1 MQKFTQKEVN
11 EIIERLEKM
20 HPEAHCEL
28 NFDTPFEALVAIIL
42 SAQCTD
48 KRVNLVT
55 EDLYKKYNTPQQ
67 FASLDIKELEEL
79 IKPCGFYKNKAK
91 NIKECA
97 RQIIE
102 DFNGVVPQT
111 MEDLTKLAGV
121 GRKTANVMLAE
132 IYKQDAIAVDTH
144 VKRVS
149 NRIGFVKSDDPY
161 DVEMALKKIFPKDK
175 WSRMHHLLI
184 FLGRYTCKA
193 IKPNCKECLLNDICK
208 SRR

>member
-1 MQKFTQKEVN
+1 MQKFTQKEVD

-55 EDLYKKYNTPQQ
+55 QDLYKKYNTPQQ
-67 FASLDIKELEEL
+67 FAFLDIKELEEL

-102 DFNGVVPQT
+102 DFNGEVPKT

>member
-102 DFNGVVPQT
+102 DFNGEVPKT

>member
-1 MQKFTQKEVN
+1 MQKFTQKEVD

-55 EDLYKKYNTPQQ
+55 QDLYKKYNTPQQ

-97 RQIIE
+97 KQIIE
-102 DFNGVVPQT
+102 EFNGVVPNT
-111 MEDLTKLAGV
+111 MDFSSIASSNNANH
-121 GRKTANVMLAE
+121 GRFNKTCW
-132 IYKQDAIAVDTH
+132 
-144 VKRVS
+144 
-149 NRIGFVKSDDPY
+149 GW
-161 DVEMALKKIFPKDK
+161 KK
-175 WSRMHHLLI
+175 
-184 FLGRYTCKA
+184 
-193 IKPNCKECLLNDICK
+193 NCKCNACRNI
-208 SRR
+208 

>member
-55 EDLYKKYNTPQQ
+55 QDLYKKYNTPQQ

-97 RQIIE
+97 KQIIE
-102 DFNGVVPQT
+102 EFNGEVPKT

>member
-1 MQKFTQKEVN
+1 MPKFTQEEVS
-11 EIIERLEKM
+11 EIISRLEKM

-28 NFDTPFEALVAIIL
+28 DFDTPFEALIAVIL

-55 EDLYKKYNTPQQ
+55 KDLYEKYNTPQE
-67 FASLDIKELEEL
+67 FASIDIKELEEL

-91 NIKECA
+91 NIKACA
-97 RQIIE
+97 QQIL
-102 DFNGVVPQT
+102 DKFNGEVPST
-111 MEDLTKLAGV
+111 MEELTSLAGV

-132 IYKQDAIAVDTH
+132 IYKEDAIAVDTH

-149 NRIGFVKSDDPY
+149 NRLGFVKSDDPY
-161 DVEMALKKIFPKDK
+161 EVEMALKKIFSKEK
-175 WSRMHHLLI
+175 WARMHHLLI

-193 IKPNCKECLLNDICK
+193 IKPDCDVCLLNDICK
-208 SRR
+208 SRK

>member
-161 DVEMALKKIFPKDK
+161 EVEMALKKIFPKDK

>member
-55 EDLYKKYNTPQQ
+55 QDLYKKYNTPQQ

-97 RQIIE
+97 KQIIE
-102 DFNGVVPQT
+102 DFNGEVPKT

>member
-1 MQKFTQKEVN
+1 
-11 EIIERLEKM
+11 
-20 HPEAHCEL
+20 
-28 NFDTPFEALVAIIL
+28 
-42 SAQCTD
+42 
-48 KRVNLVT
+48 
-55 EDLYKKYNTPQQ
+55 
-67 FASLDIKELEEL
+67 
-79 IKPCGFYKNKAK
+79 
-91 NIKECA
+91 
-97 RQIIE
+97 
-102 DFNGVVPQT
+102 
-111 MEDLTKLAGV
+111 
-121 GRKTANVMLAE
+121 MLAE

-161 DVEMALKKIFPKDK
+161 DVEMALKKIFPKEK

>member
-1 MQKFTQKEVN
+1 MPKFTQEEVN
-11 EIIERLEKM
+11 EIIKRLEKM

-28 NFDTPFEALVAIIL
+28 IFETPFEALVAVIL

-55 EDLYKKYNTPQQ
+55 KDLFKKLKTPQD
-67 FASLDIKELEEL
+67 FAKIEQENLEIL

-91 NIKECA
+91 NIKACA
-97 RQIIE
+97 EQII
-102 DFNGVVPQT
+102 DRFNGEVPST
-111 MEDLTKLAGV
+111 IEELTTLAGV
-121 GRKTANVMLAE
+121 GRKTANVICAE
-132 IYKQDAIAVDTH
+132 IFHKDAIAVDTH

-149 NRIGFVKSDDPY
+149 NRLGFVKSDDPY
-161 DVEMALKKIFPKDK
+161 DVEMALKKIFPKEK

-193 IKPNCKECLLNDICK
+193 IKPNCEECLLNDLCK

>member
-1 MQKFTQKEVN
+1 MQKFTQKEVD

-55 EDLYKKYNTPQQ
+55 QDLYKKYNTPQQ

-102 DFNGVVPQT
+102 DFNGEVPKT

-149 NRIGFVKSDDPY
+149 NRTGFVKSDDPY
-161 DVEMALKKIFPKDK
+161 DVEMALKKIFPKEK

-193 IKPNCKECLLNDICK
+193 IKPKCKECLLNDICK

>member
-102 DFNGVVPQT
+102 DFNGEVPQT

-161 DVEMALKKIFPKDK
+161 DVEMALKKIFPKEK

>member
-1 MQKFTQKEVN
+1 MQKFTQKEVD

-55 EDLYKKYNTPQQ
+55 QDLYKKYNTPQQ

-102 DFNGVVPQT
+102 DFNGEVPQT

-161 DVEMALKKIFPKDK
+161 EVEMALKKIFPKDK

>member
-1 MQKFTQKEVN
+1 MQKFTQKEVD

-55 EDLYKKYNTPQQ
+55 QDLYKKYNTPQQ

-97 RQIIE
+97 KQIIE
-102 DFNGVVPQT
+102 DFNGEVPNT

-132 IYKQDAIAVDTH
+132 IYNQDAIAVDTH

-161 DVEMALKKIFPKDK
+161 DVEMALKKIFPKEK

>member
-1 MQKFTQKEVN
+1 MQKFTQKEVD

-55 EDLYKKYNTPQQ
+55 QDLYKKYNTPQQ

-102 DFNGVVPQT
+102 DFNGEVPNT
-111 MEDLTKLAGV
+111 MGDLTKLAGV

-161 DVEMALKKIFPKDK
+161 DVEMALKKIFPKEK

>member
-55 EDLYKKYNTPQQ
+55 QDLYKKYNTPQQ
-67 FASLDIKELEEL
+67 FAFLDIKELEEL

-102 DFNGVVPQT
+102 DFNGEVPKT

-161 DVEMALKKIFPKDK
+161 DVEMALKKIFPKEK

-193 IKPNCKECLLNDICK
+193 IKPKCKECLLNDICK

>member
-102 DFNGVVPQT
+102 DYNGEVPQT

>member
-55 EDLYKKYNTPQQ
+55 QDLYKKYNTPQQ
-67 FASLDIKELEEL
+67 FAFLDIKELEEL

-102 DFNGVVPQT
+102 DFNGEVPKT

-149 NRIGFVKSDDPY
+149 NRLGFVKSDDPY
-161 DVEMALKKIFPKDK
+161 DVEMALKKIFPKEK
-175 WSRMHHLLI
+175 WARMHHLLI

-193 IKPNCKECLLNDICK
+193 IKPNCEECLLSDLCK

>member
-1 MQKFTQKEVN
+1 MQKFTQKEVD

-55 EDLYKKYNTPQQ
+55 QDLYKKYNTPQQ

-97 RQIIE
+97 KQIIE
-102 DFNGVVPQT
+102 DFNGEVPNT

-161 DVEMALKKIFPKDK
+161 DVEMALKKIFPKEK

>member
-1 MQKFTQKEVN
+1 MQKFTQKEVD

-55 EDLYKKYNTPQQ
+55 QDLYKKYNTPQQ

-102 DFNGVVPQT
+102 DFNGEVPKT

-161 DVEMALKKIFPKDK
+161 DVEMALKKIFPKEK

>member
-1 MQKFTQKEVN
+1 MTKFTQEEIN
-11 EIIERLEKM
+11 EIVQRLEKM

-28 NFDTPFEALVAIIL
+28 DFETPFEALVAVIL

-48 KRVNLVT
+48 KRVNMVT
-55 EDLYKKYNTPQQ
+55 KDLYKKYNTPQD
-67 FASLDIKELEEL
+67 FAKMDLEKLEEL

-91 NIKECA
+91 NIKACA
-97 RQIIE
+97 SGIIE
-102 DFNGVVPQT
+102 RFDGKVPST
-111 MEDLTKLAGV
+111 MEELTSLAGV

-132 IYKQDAIAVDTH
+132 IFKQDAIAVDTH

-161 DVEMALKKIFPKDK
+161 DVEKALKEIFPKEK
-175 WSRMHHLLI
+175 WARMHHLLI

-193 IKPNCKECLLNDICK
+193 IKPDCKNCLLNDMCK
-208 SRR
+208 NRR

>member
-1 MQKFTQKEVN
+1 MAKYTTEQIN
-11 EIIERLEKM
+11 EIISRLEKM

-28 NFDTPFEALVAIIL
+28 DFETPFEALVAIIL

-55 EDLYKKYNTPQQ
+55 KDLFKKYNTPQDFQ
-67 FASLDIKELEEL
+67 KIDINLLEEL
-79 IKPCGFYKNKAK
+79 IKPCGFYKMKAK
-91 NIKECA
+91 HIKECA
-97 RQIIE
+97 CQIVE
-102 DFNGVVPQT
+102 KFNGVVPDN
-111 MEDLTKLAGV
+111 MEDLTSLAGV
-121 GRKTANVMLAE
+121 GRKTANVMMAE

-149 NRIGFVKSDDPY
+149 NRLGFVKSDDPY
-161 DVEMALKKIFPKDK
+161 EVEMALKKIFPKEK

-193 IKPNCKECLLNDICK
+193 IKPDCENCLLNDICTF
-208 SRR
+208 RR

>member
-48 KRVNLVT
+48 KRMNLVT

-102 DFNGVVPQT
+102 DYNGEVPQT

>member
-1 MQKFTQKEVN
+1 MQKFTQKEVD

-161 DVEMALKKIFPKDK
+161 EVEMALKKIFPKDK

>member
-55 EDLYKKYNTPQQ
+55 QDLYKKYNTPQQ